1 MMAIIKEMKK
11 RIPNDPRLKKEL
23 DKLMADGF
31 DENEA
36 VDIMIY
42 NWLKEMEAREKQEYQ
57 RRVFYE

>member
-31 DENEA
+31 NENEA
-36 VDIMIY
+36 INIMIGV
-42 NWLKEMEAREKQEYQ
+42 WLGVAND
-57 RRVFYE
+57 